1 MAVTPYLFID
11 GRCEEAIE
19 FYEKNLGAEVGM
31 LMRYKDAP
39 NHTPPAGM
47 ENKVMHACLTING
60 APVMMSDG
68 HCTGKMSF
76 SGFALSLDYKDVA
89 DGKTA
94 FDALAQ
100 GGQVTQP
107 LIETFF
113 AKGFGMVSDK
123 FGVGWMILADPKTP

>member
-19 FYEKNLGAEVGM
+19 FYKKNLGAEVEM
-31 LMRYKDAP
+31 LMRFKEAP
-39 NHTPPAGM
+39 DHTPPAGM
-47 ENKVMHACLTING
+47 ENKVMHASVKING

-68 HCTGKMSF
+68 RCTGKMSF
-76 SGFALSLDYKDVA
+76 SGFSLSLDYKDVA
-89 DGKTA
+89 EAKKT
-94 FDALAQ
+94 FDAMAE

-123 FGVGWMILADPKTP
+123 FGVGWMFLAGPKMS